1 MRRRPTRAA
10 AAVILLLLLA
20 LPDFAQQTVAPKV
33 ELFAQGLTLS
43 ESTLSQSKGK
53 RVRVLDM
60 KNGEGS
66 YLLVCHLLAENGEEN
81 PGCAAPKLGV
91 RYDLYTTND
100 GPYPENNIGL
110 VQSANHKVL
119 GLYYLLSVTAKPG
132 K

>member
-1 MRRRPTRAA
+1 M
-10 AAVILLLLLA
+10 AVVLLLLA

-43 ESTLSQSKGK
+43 ESTLSQSRGK
-53 RVRVLDM
+53 RIRTVEM
-60 KNGEGS
+60 KNSVGS
-66 YLLVCHLLAENGEEN
+66 YLLVCHLLADNGEEN

-100 GPYPENNIGL
+100 GPYPENNVGL

-119 GLYYLLSVTAKPG
+119 GLYYLISVTAKAG